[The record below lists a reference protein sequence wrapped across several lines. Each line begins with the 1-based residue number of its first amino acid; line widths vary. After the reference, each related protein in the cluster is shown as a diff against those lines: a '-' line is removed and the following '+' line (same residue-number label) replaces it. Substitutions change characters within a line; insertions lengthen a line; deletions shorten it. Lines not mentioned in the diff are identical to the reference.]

1 MLGIKEAVERLRSG
15 GVVAIPTETV
25 YGLAAEV
32 TNLQAIQEVFFLKRR
47 PSDNPLIVHG
57 SSLKQLSEISKPL
70 TELELSIINKFW
82 PGPLTLILPRKKRC
96 SMRLQLV

>member
-1 MLGIKEAVERLRSG
+1 MLGIKEVVERLSSG

-47 PSDNPLIVHG
+47 PSDNPLIGHI
-57 SSLKQLSEISKPL
+57 SSLEQLNEISKP
-70 TELELSIINKFW
+70 
-82 PGPLTLILPRKKRC
+82 
-96 SMRLQLV
+96 